1 MQESVWIGLVGVV
14 PIPRTHSVLAA
25 NAKGAYVNALAYV
38 TDVAGYKA
46 IVEQELRNLGL
57 TAYEFEDIERFSE
70 RTSKWEVDEELREL
84 ADEVE
89 VRGGVRFGT
98 FYNYTGVE

>member
-14 PIPRTHSVLAA
+14 PIPSTHSVLTA

-38 TDVAGYKA
+38 TDVAGYKT

-57 TAYEFEDIERFSE
+57 TPYEFEDIETFSE
-70 RTSKWEVDEELREL
+70 RTSKWEVDAELRQL
-84 ADEVE
+84 AEEVE
-89 VRGGVRFGT
+89 VGGGVRFGT